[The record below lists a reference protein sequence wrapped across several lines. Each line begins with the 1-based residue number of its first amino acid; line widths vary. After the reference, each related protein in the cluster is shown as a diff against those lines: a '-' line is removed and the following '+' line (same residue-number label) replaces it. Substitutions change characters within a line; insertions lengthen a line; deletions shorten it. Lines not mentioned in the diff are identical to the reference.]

1 MGITWAKKK
10 KLRFTGSAAIH
21 SQSMLFFLS
30 LQASALLLRPEQ
42 SDLAALLWISLF
54 IHSD

>member
-42 SDLAALLWISLF
+42 SDLVALLWISLF